1 MLNLS
6 KIPKKTLYTAAG
18 IAVVVSIVLIQNF
31 TLQSNLRST
40 TRITHNMREELE
52 GLRQENEI
60 FKKQEAIKQATM
72 ENLSARLNNLQQDK
86 SLSDGRKTELKQLV
100 NDAEK
105 ALDGQ
110 SKKIGDLETKLKK
123 AEERLTQQ
131 RKASEN
137 LEEKARA
144 LKANPGMTPE
154 YVKMVENE
162 WLSAMAKTDELNK
175 DLDRT
180 LSELSGQNLER
191 SKLRNDTAT
200 MHYNIAVI
208 LTEQQNYPAAI
219 VEYEKVLEIRPE
231 DADAHYNLAVIYDDF
246 MKDSQNALEH
256 YRRYIKAAPNAPEA
270 PKVRQWIQE
279 KEYDVTYKMKI

>member
-6 KIPKKTLYTAAG
+6 KIPKKPLYTAAG

-60 FKKQEAIKQATM
+60 FKKQETIKQATM

-86 SLSDGRKTELKQLV
+86 SLSDGRKTQLKQLV

-162 WLSAMAKTDELNK
+162 WLSAMA
-175 DLDRT
+175 
-180 LSELSGQNLER
+180 
-191 SKLRNDTAT
+191 
-200 MHYNIAVI
+200 
-208 LTEQQNYPAAI
+208 
-219 VEYEKVLEIRPE
+219 
-231 DADAHYNLAVIYDDF
+231 
-246 MKDSQNALEH
+246 
-256 YRRYIKAAPNAPEA
+256 
-270 PKVRQWIQE
+270 
-279 KEYDVTYKMKI
+279 